1 MALDTTS
8 LSAAAC
14 DMDSNTPWERLYR
27 ALRIP
32 VTYWVSSA
40 SISSWSRQRDDI
52 ITDIVQEAIIRT
64 LKYSRR
70 AERGEAAPIDSLE
83 HLGVMIAYNCFRDLW
98 RRDRCLLYIIQQRY
112 EATQVRD
119 DQLDIA
125 LDNVLQE
132 ALFVRLAH
140 EIVKFP
146 DKQRHALLMDLA
158 NRMYFGKRPTP
169 LQQAFL
175 EAGIHLQ
182 RYQLP
187 LPTGPAE
194 RNRYSSL
201 LNLAYKRLAKLAY
214 GQLCSLVA

>member
-1 MALDTTS
+1 MALDTTA
-8 LSAAAC
+8 LSATAY

-32 VTYWVSSA
+32 VTHWVSSA
-40 SISSWSRQRDDI
+40 TLSSWSKQRDDI
-52 ITDIVQEAIIRT
+52 ITDIIQEAVIRT
-64 LKYSRR
+64 LNYSWR
-70 AERGEAAPIDSLE
+70 AERGEVAPIDSLE
-83 HLGVMIAYNCFRDLW
+83 HLGERIAYNCFRDLW
-98 RRDRCLLYIIQQRY
+98 RRDRCFLSIISQRY

-132 ALFVRLAH
+132 ALFVKLAH

-146 DKQRHALLMDLA
+146 DKQRQALLMDLA
-158 NRMYFGKRPTP
+158 NRMYFGPRPTP

-175 EAGIHLQ
+175 EVGIHLQ
-182 RYQLP
+182 DYQQP
-187 LPTGPAE
+187 LPTEPAE